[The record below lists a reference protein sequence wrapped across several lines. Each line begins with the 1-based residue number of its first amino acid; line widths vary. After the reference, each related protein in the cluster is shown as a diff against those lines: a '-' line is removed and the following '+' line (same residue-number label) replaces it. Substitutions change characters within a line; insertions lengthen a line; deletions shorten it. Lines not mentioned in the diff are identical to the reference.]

1 MATAVKNPTMV
12 ETAPLLD
19 GTRRA
24 SSNGDNKGG
33 KHKTWAGTSTDRVGV
48 VLALSA
54 LCALLFL
61 VSDS

>member
-1 MATAVKNPTMV
+1 MV